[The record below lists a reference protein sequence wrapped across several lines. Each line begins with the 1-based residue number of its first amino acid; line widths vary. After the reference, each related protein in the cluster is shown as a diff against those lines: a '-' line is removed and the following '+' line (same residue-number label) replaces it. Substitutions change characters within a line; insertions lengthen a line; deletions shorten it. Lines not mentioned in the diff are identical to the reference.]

1 MLKSKHIYGLFIIGV
16 LLFLNLDVDAQC
28 AMCKAVVESSDD
40 TAAAGGINKGILY
53 IMFVPYALLGTLFYV
68 FFRKKIKAFLQEL
81 GLISVKPQ
89 K

>member
-1 MLKSKHIYGLFIIGV
+1 MPKTSV
-16 LLFLNLDVDAQC
+16 LYSLLAVVVFLFLNLDVNAQC

-53 IMFVPYALLGTLFYV
+53 IMFVPYALLGTLFFV
-68 FFRKKIKAFLQEL
+68 FFRKKIRAFLQEM
-81 GLISVKPQ
+81 GLVSVKIQ